1 MGLKFGKGSVT
12 ILPGVKI
19 SLNKSGPSI
28 TIGKKGAKLK
38 EIATAARTDMEAF
51 FGIKVNL
58 QCWVKVSSDWRND
71 ERSLKKLGYSE

>member
-28 TIGKKGAKLK
+28 TIGKKGAKL
-38 EIATAARTDMEAF
+38 TLGGSGARVSGSVPGT
-51 FGIKVNL
+51 GI
-58 QCWVKVSSDWRND
+58 SYS
-71 ERSLKKLGYSE
+71 KKLGGKKTGKM

>member
-28 TIGKKGAKLK
+28 TIGKKGAKLTGK
-38 EIATAARTDMEAF
+38 LRGWCNYKLGDE
-51 FGIKVNL
+51 IKVSFDRMHFFDKETTNAIREG
-58 QCWVKVSSDWRND
+58 K
-71 ERSLKKLGYSE
+71 